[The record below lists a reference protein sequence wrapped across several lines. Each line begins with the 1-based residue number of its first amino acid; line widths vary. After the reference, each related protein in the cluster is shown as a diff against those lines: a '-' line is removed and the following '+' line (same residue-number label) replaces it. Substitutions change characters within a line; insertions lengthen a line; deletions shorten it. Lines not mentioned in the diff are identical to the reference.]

1 MLFQSKR
8 RITSIEKTKDVEYSV
23 VAIGIY
29 RYDTVIFALR
39 QVKFSLIVKVV
50 ENISPLYFA
59 KAKDSGL
66 CFSFAKASFI
76 YFDL

>member
-39 QVKFSLIVKVV
+39 QVVLLTQ
-50 ENISPLYFA
+50 LYLPYG
-59 KAKDSGL
+59 K
-66 CFSFAKASFI
+66 
-76 YFDL
+76 